1 MPAYAPCQTRMLGP
15 PDAEVFS
22 GTGRTVIGLAALSLV
37 AVSAPTSAQ
46 TTQPLETVVIS
57 GTRTP
62 VPFAEV
68 GSTLTIVTG
77 EELEARQIRIVSDAL
92 RAVPGV
98 AVSRSGPVGTF
109 TQVRIRGAEAN
120 QTVVMIDGIKVND
133 PFTSEVDFAH
143 LLTAEIDRIEV
154 LRGPQSVLYGAE
166 AIGGVISIFTKRGA
180 PGNQLQG
187 NIEGGSFSTVNGS
200 IAARGASKEFS
211 YALAAAGLRSSGTNI
226 SRFGDEDDGYRNA
239 TFLGNA
245 AWTPAPNAS
254 IAANLRY
261 RDSRTEFDPQD
272 FSFPP
277 GPTYGLVIDGD
288 RKTDGT
294 QLDGRLIGKWTTG
307 PLASQLAASYTN
319 TDASTYAEGR
329 FTNGSEGTR
338 SRYEYLGT
346 YSFSAGD
353 APQALSLSLEHEN
366 LRFRNIGP
374 TPTSPQNQT
383 QTNDSTG
390 IAGEYRVR
398 LPSQTALAASVR
410 RDLNS
415 LFQDATTYRFTV
427 AQPVGSGVSLRASYG
442 KGVANPTFFELFG
455 FIPGQFDPNP
465 ALKPE
470 ESRGFDLGVDLAFG
484 TAGLLSLTYFD
495 ADLENEIAGTF
506 DLNTFR
512 SSVENLPGTS
522 KRRGVELE
530 ARYSPTPDWT
540 LWGTYTYLS
549 SKQPDGQPEVRR
561 PRNVA
566 SAAVTYNVP
575 NALGSITLAVDY
587 NGSQQDLDFSSF
599 GGVRAMMPSYTLV
612 RLAGQ
617 YAITRDVSLTARI
630 ENLLD
635 EDYEEV
641 YSFRASGIAF
651 FAGVQARF

>member
-1 MPAYAPCQTRMLGP
+1 MPAYARHEKRPLRQP
-15 PDAEVFS
+15 SAVPVSD
-22 GTGRTVIGLAALSLV
+22 TGRTVIGLAALSLS
-37 AVSAPTSAQ
+37 AATAPTSAQ
-46 TTQPLETVVIS
+46 TAQPLETVIIS

-62 VPFAEV
+62 VPSTEV

-77 EELEARQIRIVSDAL
+77 EELETRQIRIVSDAL
-92 RAVPGV
+92 RAVPGL
-98 AVSRSGPVGTF
+98 AVSRSGPLGTF

-154 LRGPQSVLYGAE
+154 LRGPQSVLYGSE

-180 PGNQLQG
+180 PGSQFQG
-187 NIEGGSFSTVNGS
+187 NLEGGSFSTVNGS
-200 IAARGASKEFS
+200 IAARGASREFS
-211 YALAAAGLRSSGTNI
+211 YAVAGAGLRSDGTNI
-226 SRFGDEDDGYRNA
+226 SRFGNEDDGYRNA

-245 AWTPAPNAS
+245 AWTPTPDAS
-254 IAANLRY
+254 VAANLRY

-294 QLDGRLIGKWTTG
+294 QLDARVIGKLATG
-307 PLASQLAASYTN
+307 ALVSQLAATYTN
-319 TDASTYAEGR
+319 TDASTYADGR

-346 YSFSAGD
+346 YSFIAGD

-366 LRFRNIGP
+366 LRFQNIGP
-374 TPTSPQNQT
+374 TPTSAQNQT
-383 QTNDSTG
+383 QTNNSTG

-398 LPSQTALAASVR
+398 LPSHTAVSASVR

-427 AQPVGSGVSLRASYG
+427 AQPVGGGISLRASYG

-470 ESRGFDLGVDLAFG
+470 ESRGFDLGIDFAIG
-484 TAGLLSLTYFD
+484 TTSMVALTYFN

-506 DLNTFR
+506 DSTTFR
-512 SSVENLPGTS
+512 SSVQNLQGTS
-522 KRRGVELE
+522 KRRGIELE
-530 ARYSPTPDWT
+530 ARYSPSPQWT
-540 LWGTYTYLS
+540 LGGTYTYLS

-575 NALGSITLAVDY
+575 NALGSVTLAVDY

-599 GGVRAMMPSYTLV
+599 GGARAMMPSYTLV

-617 YAITRDVSLTARI
+617 YALSRQVSLTARI

>member
-1 MPAYAPCQTRMLGP
+1 MPTFVPRRKRMLRQPGAGVLT
-15 PDAEVFS
+15 D
-22 GTGRTVIGLAALSLV
+22 TGRSVIGLASLSLF

-46 TTQPLETVVIS
+46 PTQTLETVVIS

-62 VPFAEV
+62 VPAAEV

-77 EELEARQIRIVSDAL
+77 EELETRQIRIVSDAL

-98 AVSRSGPVGTF
+98 AVSRSGALGSF

-120 QTVVMIDGIKVND
+120 QTVVMIDGIKIND

-143 LLTAEIDRIEV
+143 LLTAEVDRIEV
-154 LRGPQSVLYGAE
+154 LRGPQSVLYGSE

-180 PGNQLQG
+180 PGNQFEG
-187 NIEGGSFSTVNGS
+187 NLEGGSFSTVDGS

-211 YALAAAGLRSSGTNI
+211 YALAAAGARSSGTNI
-226 SRFGDEDDGYRNA
+226 SRFGDETDGYRNT

-245 AWTPAPNAS
+245 AWTPTPDAS

-288 RKTDGT
+288 RKTEGT
-294 QLDGRLIGKWTTG
+294 QFDGRLIGKWTTG
-307 PLASQLAASYTN
+307 PLTSQLAATYTS
-319 TDASTYAEGR
+319 TDASTYAESS

-353 APQALSLSLEHEN
+353 APQALSLSLEHET
-366 LRFRNIGP
+366 LRFQNIGP

-383 QTNDSTG
+383 QTNNSTG

-398 LPSQTALAASVR
+398 LPSQTALGASVR
-410 RDLNS
+410 RDLNT

-455 FIPGQFDPNP
+455 FVPGQFDPNP

-470 ESRGFDLGVDLAFG
+470 DSLGFDLGIDFTFG
-484 TAGLLSLTYFD
+484 TTSTIALTYFN
-495 ADLENEIAGTF
+495 ANLENEIVGTF
-506 DLNTFR
+506 DPVTFR

-522 KRRGVELE
+522 KRSGVELE
-530 ARYSPTPDWT
+530 ARYSPSAQWT

-549 SKQPDGQPEVRR
+549 AKQPDGQPEVRR
-561 PRNVA
+561 PRNIA
-566 SAAVTYNVP
+566 SAAATYNVP
-575 NALGSITLAVDY
+575 NALGSITLAIDY

-599 GGVRAMMPSYTLV
+599 GGARAMMPAYTLV

-617 YAITRDVSLTARI
+617 YAITREVSLTARV
-630 ENLLD
+630 ENLLNQ
-635 EDYEEV
+635 DYEEV